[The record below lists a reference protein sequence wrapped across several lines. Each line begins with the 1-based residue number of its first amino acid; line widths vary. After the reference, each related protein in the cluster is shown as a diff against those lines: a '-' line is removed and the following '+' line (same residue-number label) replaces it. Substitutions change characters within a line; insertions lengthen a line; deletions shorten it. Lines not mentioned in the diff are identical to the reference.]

1 MDSFE
6 SIARRCFLKFLGGV
20 AVAMG
25 SRAVTGCAEE
35 HEPEAESDSNE
46 VDASEVEYDYIVVGS
61 GAGGGPLAA
70 NLARQGFE
78 VLLLE
83 AGEDRG
89 SLPAYQVPAFNANA
103 SEEPSMRWDYFVRHY
118 DDDAQQARDPK
129 ATAAGVYYPRGGTL
143 GGCTAVNALI
153 TVYPHESDF
162 QHIAELTGDAS
173 WSPDSMRR
181 YYERMEKC
189 DYLPAGTPGHGQKGW
204 LRTSRGPNLPDRKI
218 IALLTSAASVVL
230 STGAQKS
237 NIVRDIV
244 GDIRKLVAAMSTDLN
259 VASPDRDQTEGLY
272 SVPLAS
278 AAGSRNG
285 PREYIL
291 RVKTHYKLTVKTRA
305 LAAKVVFAP
314 GSAGGPSVA
323 AGVEYLDGG
332 GMDATDWKNTARYRA
347 DREPPPDP
355 KPLPPSKTARL
366 KKNPDGTPRGEV
378 ILACGVFNTPQLL
391 KLSGVGPKEELTRL
405 GIPVLVDLPGVGKNL
420 QDRYEVSVVT
430 EWSSDFDALNACTFG
445 QAQSDYCYQ
454 MWQAGRVQGRASGAY
469 TTGPVAAMITRSSP
483 SAPDP
488 DLVIFGYPANF
499 RGYKLGYSKEIIPDH
514 RHFSWSVLKAH
525 TKNAAGTVTLRSTD
539 PRDTPDI
546 RFRYFQQGGDEDLA
560 AVVRGVQLA
569 RAIAK
574 GAPALLTDGVEP
586 ATFTEVVPGPAVATP
601 EQIGQ
606 FVKDEA
612 WGHHASCTCPIGP
625 RDTGGVLDS
634 RFRVYGTRGLRVVD
648 ASVFPKTPGFFLA
661 LPIYM
666 ASEKAFDVIVE
677 DAGQVPNLGAI

>member
-1 MDSFE
+1 MDRSD
-6 SIARRCFLKFLGGV
+6 SIARRFFLKLLGGAV
-20 AVAMG
+20 VAMG
-25 SRAVTGCAEE
+25 SRSVAGCASESE
-35 HEPEAESDSNE
+35 GDDIDMSLLDVSEA
-46 VDASEVEYDYIVVGS
+46 EYDYIVVGS

-83 AGEDRG
+83 AGEDKG
-89 SLPAYQVPAFNANA
+89 SLPAYQVPAFNATA

-129 ATAAGVYYPRGGTL
+129 ASPQGAYYPRGGTL

-153 TVYPHESDF
+153 TVYPHASDF
-162 QHIAELTGDAS
+162 QHIAELTQDAS
-173 WSPDSMRR
+173 WSPDGMRR

-189 DYLPAGTPGHGQKGW
+189 EYLPAGAPGHGQGGW
-204 LRTSRGPNLPDRKI
+204 LRTNKGPNLPDRKI

-230 STGAQKS
+230 STAPRKT
-237 NIVRDIV
+237 NIFQGLL
-244 GDIRKLVAAMSTDLN
+244 GDIRKLVTAMNEDLN
-259 VASPDRDQTEGLY
+259 AASPDRDQTEGLY

-291 RVKTHYKLTVKTRA
+291 RVKSRYKLTVKTRA
-305 LAAKVVFAP
+305 LASKVVFAP
-314 GSAGGPSVA
+314 SAAGGPPVA
-323 AGVEYLDGG
+323 VGVEFLDGG
-332 GMDATDWKNTARYRA
+332 GMDATEWKNSARYRA
-347 DREPPPDP
+347 DRDAPPDP
-355 KPLPPSKTARL
+355 KPLPEPKVARL

-378 ILACGVFNTPQLL
+378 ILAAGVFNTPQLL
-391 KLSGVGPKEELTRL
+391 KLSGVGPSDELTSL

-430 EWSSDFDALNACTFG
+430 KWSSDFDALNACTFG
-445 QAQSDYCYQ
+445 QGPADYCYQ
-454 MWQAGRVQGRASGAY
+454 VWQAGRVAGKAAGAY
-469 TTGPVAAMITRSSP
+469 TTGPVAAMVTRSSP
-483 SAPDP
+483 DLPDP

-525 TKNAAGTVTLRSTD
+525 TNNTAGTVTLRSTD
-539 PRDTPDI
+539 PRETPEI
-546 RFRYFQQGGDEDLA
+546 RFRYFEEGADKDVA

-569 RAIAK
+569 RKIAA
-574 GAPALLTDGVEP
+574 GAPALLGDG
-586 ATFTEVVPGPAVATP
+586 ADAASFTEEVPGPAVETP
-601 EQIGQ
+601 EQIGE
-606 FVKDEA
+606 FVKNEA

-625 RDTGGVLDS
+625 RDSGGVLDS
-634 RFRVYGTRGLRVVD
+634 RFRVHGTRGLRVVD
-648 ASVFPKTPGFFLA
+648 ASVFPRTPGFFLA

-666 ASEKAFDVIVE
+666 VSEKAFDVIVE
-677 DAGQVPNLGAI
+677 DAGQVPNLAPV